1 MVSKKYSHG
10 GKSRGHLWP
19 NSALSKRYKIGK
31 KMGEKYTG
39 RITLPKSKRT
49 AGKIGIRCGR
59 NS

>member
-39 RITLPKSKRT
+39 RIPYPKVKEQQE
-49 AGKIGIRCGR
+49 K
-59 NS
+59 